1 MGVRQGELYWLRF
14 GGQGSEP
21 SGRRPAMVIQ
31 HDRFNRSAIQTT
43 IVAAVTSNLK
53 MARVPGNVRLKK
65 GEANLALASV
75 INMTQIRTIDRSRLD
90 ERIGTLSPRRIHQ
103 VLAGLSL
110 VFGFDDVEPE

>member
-1 MGVRQGELYWLRF
+1 MRQGELYWLRF

-21 SGRRPAMVIQ
+21 SGRIPAMVIQ

-43 IVAAVTSNLK
+43 IVAAVTANLK

-103 VLAGLSL
+103 VLARLSL

>member
-1 MGVRQGELYWLRF
+1 MTQGELYWLRF
-14 GGQGSEP
+14 GAEGSEP

-43 IVAAVTSNLK
+43 IVAAVTSNLR
-53 MARVPGNVRLKK
+53 MAGVPGNVRLKK
-65 GEANLALASV
+65 GEANLALPSV
-75 INMTQIRTIDRSRLD
+75 INMTQIRTIDRSRLE